1 VFFMNNTKLSIL
13 SKRIVTPL
21 VEIRDGII
29 LIEGEKIV
37 AVGLQ
42 QNIPIP
48 DGYRK
53 IDLDEKIVAP
63 GFIDLHNHGGLGKIV
78 DEGGAETVRLNS
90 SRLVET
96 GCTGWLPTV
105 NSLYGVKEIVKVI
118 KEGIIG
124 TEVAGIH
131 MEGPFLT
138 PKGIAGI
145 QGIDSG
151 LENPSLERLYEFLEA
166 AEGHLKIMGLSV
178 ELEGADAIIQELRKL
193 GVLPAIAHSTRATYE
208 QFLRSVE
215 LGIRHVTH
223 TYNVMTPL
231 HQRLPGVLGGALTCE
246 QVTNEIISDG
256 FHVSP
261 VAIDI
266 LVRCKGTD
274 KICVITDNTSVAGL
288 PDGEFEYKGSTLI
301 KKDGIT
307 RYANS
312 TSANDHTMAGSEWPI
327 NHNVRTLI
335 EKVHLKLADAVKMAS
350 LNPAR
355 MIGLDHRIGSLEPG
369 KDANLIAVDERMNVY
384 LTLVKGQLRYDPT
397 GLMSSTTE

>member
-1 VFFMNNTKLSIL
+1 MNNTKLSIL
-13 SKRIVTPL
+13 AKRIVTPL
-21 VEIRDGII
+21 VEIQDGVV
-29 LIEGEKIV
+29 LVEGEKIV
-37 AVGLQ
+37 AVGSQ
-42 QNIPIP
+42 QNFTIP
-48 DGYRK
+48 DEYQK
-53 IDLDEKIVAP
+53 INLDDKIIAP
-63 GFIDLHNHGGLGKIV
+63 GFIDLHNHGGMGKMV
-78 DEGGAETVRLNS
+78 DEGGAETVRQNS
-90 SRLVET
+90 TRLSET
-96 GCTGWLPTV
+96 GCTAWLPTV
-105 NSLYGVKEIVKVI
+105 NSLFGVKEIVKVI
-118 KEGIIG
+118 KESTAGAEI
-124 TEVAGIH
+124 AGIH

-138 PKGIAGI
+138 PKGITGI

-151 LENPSLERLYEFLEA
+151 LEKPSVNRLHEFIEA

-178 ELEGADAIIQELRKL
+178 EQEGADAVIGELRKL
-193 GVLPAIAHSTRATYE
+193 GVLPAIAHSTHASYE

-288 PDGEFEYKGSTLI
+288 PDGEYQMHGSTLV
-301 KKDGIT
+301 KKNGVT

-312 TSANDHTMAGSEWPI
+312 TSSDDHTMAGSEWPI
-327 NHNVRTLI
+327 NHNVWTLI
-335 EKVHLKLADAVKMAS
+335 DKVHLRLADAVKMAS

-355 MIGLDHRIGSLEPG
+355 VIGLDHRIGSLEPG
-369 KDANLIAVDERMNVY
+369 KDATLIAMDERINVV
-384 LTLVKGQLRYDPT
+384 LTLVKGQVRYDPT
-397 GLMSSTTE
+397 GLVLK

>member
-1 VFFMNNTKLSIL
+1 MNDMKLSIL

-21 VEIRDGII
+21 VEIIDGVV

-37 AVGLQ
+37 AVGSQ

-48 DGYRK
+48 QGYR
-53 IDLDEKIVAP
+53 ILDLGEKIIAP
-63 GFIDLHNHGGLGKIV
+63 GFIDLHNHGGLGKLV
-78 DEGGAETVRLNS
+78 DEGGAATVRQNS

-96 GCTGWLPTV
+96 GCTAWLPTV
-105 NSLYGVKEIVKVI
+105 NSLFGVKEIVKVI
-118 KEGIIG
+118 KEGIAGAEI
-124 TEVAGIH
+124 AGIH

-138 PKGIAGI
+138 PKGITEIFGV
-145 QGIDSG
+145 DTG
-151 LENPSLERLYEFLEA
+151 LEKPSVERLHEFFEA

-178 ELEGADAIIQELRKL
+178 ELEGADDVIKELRKL
-193 GVLPAIAHSTRATYE
+193 GVLPANAHSTRASYE
-208 QFLRSVE
+208 QFIRSVE

-231 HQRLPGVLGGALTCE
+231 HQRFPGVLGGALTCE

-274 KICVITDNTSVAGL
+274 KICVITDNSSVAGL
-288 PDGEFEYKGSTLI
+288 PDGEYQMRGSTI
-301 KKDGIT
+301 VKKDGIT

-312 TSANDHTMAGSEWPI
+312 TSADDHTIAGSEWPI
-327 NHNVRTLI
+327 NHNVWTLI
-335 EKVHLKLADAVKMAS
+335 DKVHIQLADAVKMAS

-355 MIGLDHRIGSLEPG
+355 VIGLDHRIGSLEPG
-369 KDANLIAVDERMNVY
+369 KDATLIAVDERMNVF
-384 LTLVKGQLRYDPT
+384 LTLVKGQLRYDPM
-397 GLMSSTTE
+397 GLASK